1 MNTLTKALL
10 GVFLLLSPWL
20 LVQGFILV
28 AAPDEALEE
37 MPICS
42 DSSSN
47 CAHLGGGDYH
57 RMEVTTVILEGQS
70 LEETKSLALD
80 YIDEQD
86 GEVLFESESEGEYF
100 VHFVEHTS
108 FWLFPDD
115 VVLLITAEGEN
126 SSKIELH
133 SESRLG
139 YGDLGVNPERLEAV
153 YEALTS
159 D

>member
-1 MNTLTKALL
+1 MNTSTKALL
-10 GVFLLLSPWL
+10 GVFLILSPWL
-20 LVQGFILV
+20 LVQVWILV
-28 AAPDEALEE
+28 AAPDQALEE
-37 MPICS
+37 MPSCS

-47 CAHLGGGDYH
+47 CAHLGGGDSH
-57 RMEVTTVILEGQS
+57 RMEVTTVLLEGQS

-80 YIDEQD
+80 YVDDQGGDI
-86 GEVLFESESEGEYF
+86 LFESDSESEYF

-115 VVLLITAEGEN
+115 VVLLITAEGDN

-139 YGDLGVNPERLEAV
+139 GGDLGVNPERLEKF
-153 YEALTS
+153 YNALAS

>member
-1 MNTLTKALL
+1 MNALTKTLV
-10 GVFLLLSPWL
+10 GVLLLLSPWL
-20 LVQGFILV
+20 LVQVFILV
-28 AAPDEALEE
+28 AAPDEAFEE

-47 CAHLGGGDYH
+47 CAHLGGGEYH
-57 RMEVTTVILEGQS
+57 RMDLATVILEGQS
-70 LEETKSLALD
+70 LEETTSLALE
-80 YIDEQD
+80 YIEDNGGD
-86 GEVLFESESEGEYF
+86 ILFESESESEYF

-115 VVLLITAEGEN
+115 VVLLITAEGDN

-133 SESRLG
+133 SESRVG
-139 YGDLGVNPERLEAV
+139 YGDLGVNPERLETF
-153 YEALTS
+153 YEALS

>member
-10 GVFLLLSPWL
+10 GVFLVLSPWL
-20 LVQGFILV
+20 LVQVWILA
-28 AAPDEALEE
+28 AAPDQAIEE
-37 MPICS
+37 MPSCS

-86 GEVLFESESEGEYF
+86 GNILFEVESDGEYF

-115 VVLLITAEGEN
+115 VVLLITAEGDN

-139 YGDLGVNPERLEAV
+139 AGDLGVNPERLEDF
-153 YEALTS
+153 YNALVS

>member
-1 MNTLTKALL
+1 MNTWTKALL

-28 AAPDEALEE
+28 AAPDEAFEE

-70 LEETKSLALD
+70 LAETKSLAVD
-80 YIDEQD
+80 YIDD
-86 GEVLFESESEGEYF
+86 NGGDILFESESESEYF

-115 VVLLITAEGEN
+115 VVLSITVAGEN

-139 YGDLGVNPERLEAV
+139 YGDLGVNPERLETL
-153 YEALTS
+153 YDALTS

>member
-10 GVFLLLSPWL
+10 GVFLVLSPWL
-20 LVQGFILV
+20 LVQVWILA
-28 AAPDEALEE
+28 AAPDQAIEE
-37 MPICS
+37 MPSCS

-57 RMEVTTVILEGQS
+57 RMKVTTVILEDQS
-70 LEETKSLALD
+70 LEKTKSLALD
-80 YIDEQD
+80 YIDDQD
-86 GEVLFESESEGEYF
+86 GDILFEIENDGEYF

-115 VVLLITAEGEN
+115 VVLLITAEGDN

-139 YGDLGVNPERLEAV
+139 AGDLGVNPERLEDF
-153 YEALTS
+153 YNALVS

>member
-1 MNTLTKALL
+1 MNASTKALA
-10 GVFLLLSPWL
+10 GVFLLLSPWF
-20 LVQGFILV
+20 LVQIFILV
-28 AAPDEALEE
+28 AAPDEAFEE
-37 MPICS
+37 MPTCS
-42 DSSSN
+42 ESSSN
-47 CAHLGGGDYH
+47 CAHLGGGEYH
-57 RMEVTTVILEGQS
+57 RMDLTTVVLDGQS
-70 LEETKSLALD
+70 LEETTTLALE
-80 YIDEQD
+80 YIGDQGGD
-86 GEVLFESESEGEYF
+86 ILFESESENEYF
-100 VHFVEHTS
+100 VHFVEHTP

>member
-1 MNTLTKALL
+1 MNTSTKALI
-10 GVFLLLSPWL
+10 GVLLLLSPWL
-20 LVQGFILV
+20 LVQAWILA
-28 AAPDEALEE
+28 AAPDEAIEE
-37 MPICS
+37 MPSCS
-42 DSSSN
+42 ESSSN

-57 RMEVTTVILEGQS
+57 RMEVTSVILEGQS

-115 VVLLITAEGEN
+115 VVVSITADGAN

-139 YGDLGVNPERLEAV
+139 AGDLGVNPERLELL
-153 YEALTS
+153 YDALAS

>member
-10 GVFLLLSPWL
+10 GVFLVLSPWL
-20 LVQGFILV
+20 LVQVWILA
-28 AAPDEALEE
+28 AAPDKAIEE
-37 MPICS
+37 MPSCS
-42 DSSSN
+42 ESSSN
-47 CAHLGGGDYH
+47 CAHLGGGDYY
-57 RMEVTTVILEGQS
+57 RMEVTTVILEDQS
-70 LEETKSLALD
+70 LEKTKSLALD
-80 YIDEQD
+80 YIDDQD
-86 GEVLFESESEGEYF
+86 GDILFEVESNGEYF

-115 VVLLITAEGEN
+115 VVLLITAEGDN

-139 YGDLGVNPERLEAV
+139 GGDLGVNPERLENF
-153 YEALTS
+153 YNALAS

>member
-1 MNTLTKALL
+1 MNTWTKALL

-70 LEETKSLALD
+70 LEVTKSFAVD
-80 YIDEQD
+80 YIDD
-86 GEVLFESESEGEYF
+86 NGGDILFEYESESEYF

-115 VVLLITAEGEN
+115 VVLSITAEGEN

-139 YGDLGVNPERLEAV
+139 YGDLGVNPERLETL
-153 YEALTS
+153 YDALTS

>member
-10 GVFLLLSPWL
+10 GVFLVLSPWL
-20 LVQGFILV
+20 LVQVWILA
-28 AAPDEALEE
+28 AAPDQAIEE
-37 MPICS
+37 MPSCS

-57 RMEVTTVILEGQS
+57 RMEVTTVILEDQS
-70 LEETKSLALD
+70 LEKTKSLALD
-80 YIDEQD
+80 YIDDQEGD
-86 GEVLFESESEGEYF
+86 ILFEIENDGEYF

-115 VVLLITAEGEN
+115 VVLLITAEGDN

-139 YGDLGVNPERLEAV
+139 AGDLGVNPERLEDF
-153 YEALTS
+153 YNALVS

>member
-10 GVFLLLSPWL
+10 GVFLVLSPWL
-20 LVQGFILV
+20 LVQVWILA
-28 AAPDEALEE
+28 AAPDQAIEE
-37 MPICS
+37 MPSCS

-57 RMEVTTVILEGQS
+57 RIEVTTVILEGQS

-86 GEVLFESESEGEYF
+86 GNILFEVESDGEYF
-100 VHFVEHTS
+100 VHFVERTS

-115 VVLLITAEGEN
+115 VVLLITAEGDN

-139 YGDLGVNPERLEAV
+139 AGDLGVNPERLEDF
-153 YEALTS
+153 YNALVS

>member
-1 MNTLTKALL
+1 MNASRKALA
-10 GVFLLLSPWL
+10 GVFLLLSPWF
-20 LVQGFILV
+20 LVQVFILIV
-28 AAPDEALEE
+28 APDEAIEE

-47 CAHLGGGDYH
+47 CAHLGGGEYH
-57 RMEVTTVILEGQS
+57 RMDLATVVFEGQS
-70 LEETKSLALD
+70 LEETTSLALE
-80 YIDEQD
+80 YIDDQGGD
-86 GEVLFESESEGEYF
+86 ILFESESESEYF

-139 YGDLGVNPERLEAV
+139 YGDLGVNPERLELF
-153 YEALTS
+153 YEALAS

>member
-1 MNTLTKALL
+1 MDL
-10 GVFLLLSPWL
+10 
-20 LVQGFILV
+20 
-28 AAPDEALEE
+28 
-37 MPICS
+37 
-42 DSSSN
+42 
-47 CAHLGGGDYH
+47 
-57 RMEVTTVILEGQS
+57 TTVVLDGQS
-70 LEETKSLALD
+70 LEETTTLALE
-80 YIDEQD
+80 YIGDQGGD
-86 GEVLFESESEGEYF
+86 ILFESESENEYF
-100 VHFVEHTS
+100 VHFVEHTP

>member
-70 LEETKSLALD
+70 LEETKSLAVN
-80 YIDEQD
+80 YIDD
-86 GEVLFESESEGEYF
+86 NGGDILFESESESEYF

-115 VVLLITAEGEN
+115 VVLSITVAGEN

-139 YGDLGVNPERLEAV
+139 YGDLGVNPERLETL
-153 YEALTS
+153 YDALTS

>member
-1 MNTLTKALL
+1 MNASTKALA
-10 GVFLLLSPWL
+10 GVFLLLSPWF
-20 LVQGFILV
+20 LVQIFILV
-28 AAPDEALEE
+28 AAPDEAFEE
-37 MPICS
+37 MPTCS
-42 DSSSN
+42 ESSSN
-47 CAHLGGGDYH
+47 CAHLGGGEYH
-57 RMEVTTVILEGQS
+57 RMDLTTVVLDGQS
-70 LEETKSLALD
+70 LEETTTLALE
-80 YIDEQD
+80 YIGDRGGD
-86 GEVLFESESEGEYF
+86 ILFESESENEYF
-100 VHFVEHTS
+100 VHFVEHTP

>member
-1 MNTLTKALL
+1 MNTLTKTLA
-10 GVFLLLSPWL
+10 GVFLLLSPWF
-20 LVQGFILV
+20 LVQVFILV
-28 AAPDEALEE
+28 AAPDEAFEE

-47 CAHLGGGDYH
+47 CAHIGGGEYH
-57 RMEVTTVILEGQS
+57 RMDLTTVVLEGQS
-70 LEETKSLALD
+70 LEQTTSLALE
-80 YIDEQD
+80 YIDDQGGD
-86 GEVLFESESEGEYF
+86 ILFESESESEYF
-100 VHFVEHTS
+100 VHFVEHTP

-115 VVLLITAEGEN
+115 VVLLITAEGDN

-139 YGDLGVNPERLEAV
+139 RGDLGVNPERLETF

>member
-1 MNTLTKALL
+1 MNTLTKASL
-10 GVFLLLSPWL
+10 GVFLVLSPWL
-20 LVQGFILV
+20 LVQVWILA
-28 AAPDEALEE
+28 AAPDQAIEE
-37 MPICS
+37 MPSCS

-57 RMEVTTVILEGQS
+57 RIEVTTVILEGQS

-86 GEVLFESESEGEYF
+86 GNILFEVESDGEYF
-100 VHFVEHTS
+100 VHFVERTS

-115 VVLLITAEGEN
+115 VVLLITAEGDN

-139 YGDLGVNPERLEAV
+139 AGDLGVNPERLEDF
-153 YEALTS
+153 YNALVS

>member
-1 MNTLTKALL
+1 MNTSRKALA
-10 GVFLLLSPWL
+10 GVFLLLSPWF
-20 LVQGFILV
+20 LVQVFILIV
-28 AAPDEALEE
+28 APDEAIKE

-47 CAHLGGGDYH
+47 CAHLGGGEYH
-57 RMEVTTVILEGQS
+57 RMDLATVVFEGQS
-70 LEETKSLALD
+70 LEETTSLALE
-80 YIDEQD
+80 YIDDQGGD
-86 GEVLFESESEGEYF
+86 ILFESESESEYF

-115 VVLLITAEGEN
+115 VVLLITAEGAN

-139 YGDLGVNPERLEAV
+139 YGDLGVNPERLELF
-153 YEALTS
+153 YEALAS

>member
-1 MNTLTKALL
+1 MDL
-10 GVFLLLSPWL
+10 
-20 LVQGFILV
+20 
-28 AAPDEALEE
+28 
-37 MPICS
+37 
-42 DSSSN
+42 
-47 CAHLGGGDYH
+47 
-57 RMEVTTVILEGQS
+57 TTVVLEGQS
-70 LEETKSLALD
+70 LEETTSFALE
-80 YIDEQD
+80 YIDDQGGD
-86 GEVLFESESEGEYF
+86 ILFESESESEYF
-100 VHFVEHTS
+100 VHFVEHTP

-139 YGDLGVNPERLEAV
+139 YGDLGVNPERLEAI

>member
-1 MNTLTKALL
+1 MITSSKSFF
-10 GVFLLLSPWL
+10 GVIILLSPWL
-20 LVQGFILV
+20 LVQAWILA
-28 AAPDEALEE
+28 AAPDEAIEE
-37 MPICS
+37 MPSCS
-42 DSSSN
+42 ESSSN

-86 GEVLFESESEGEYF
+86 GEVLFELESEGEYF

-115 VVLLITAEGEN
+115 VVVSITADGAN

-139 YGDLGVNPERLEAV
+139 AGDLGVNPERLELL
-153 YEALTS
+153 YDALAS

>member
-1 MNTLTKALL
+1 MNSLTKVLL
-10 GVFLLLSPWL
+10 GVFLLLSPWF
-20 LVQGFILV
+20 LVQVWILA
-28 AAPDEALEE
+28 AAPDQAIEE
-37 MPICS
+37 MPTCS

-47 CAHLGGGDYH
+47 CAHLGGGEDY
-57 RMEVTTVILEGQS
+57 RMDVTTIVFEGQS
-70 LEETKSLALD
+70 LEETKSRTLD

-86 GEVLFESESEGEYF
+86 GDILHESETESEYF

-115 VVLLITAEGEN
+115 VVLLITAEGDN

-139 YGDLGVNPERLEAV
+139 AGDLGVNPERLEDF
-153 YEALTS
+153 YNALVS

>member
-1 MNTLTKALL
+1 MNALTKTFA
-10 GVFLLLSPWL
+10 GVFLLLSPWF
-20 LVQGFILV
+20 LVQIFILV
-28 AAPDEALEE
+28 IAPDEAFEE
-37 MPICS
+37 MPTCS

-47 CAHLGGGDYH
+47 CAHLGGGEYH
-57 RMEVTTVILEGQS
+57 RMDLTTVVLEGQS
-70 LEETKSLALD
+70 LEETTSFALE
-80 YIDEQD
+80 YIDGQGGD
-86 GEVLFESESEGEYF
+86 ILFESESESEYF

-139 YGDLGVNPERLEAV
+139 YGDLGLNPDRLEDI